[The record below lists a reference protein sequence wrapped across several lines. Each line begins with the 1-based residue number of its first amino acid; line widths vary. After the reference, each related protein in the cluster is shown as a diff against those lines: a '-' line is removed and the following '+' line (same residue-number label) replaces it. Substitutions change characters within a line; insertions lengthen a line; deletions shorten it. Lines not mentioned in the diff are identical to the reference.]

1 MVLTKQNDDGDGD
14 DDDDDGDDYDAG
26 ADDNDGDDDDDDDE
40 EKHCVINLK
49 SFGGTKGILEHML
62 PHPSNSLLLPFP
74 WKRYLYVTQLR
85 YLKSMTA
92 TPAQASIP

>member
-26 ADDNDGDDDDDDDE
+26 ADDNDGDDDDDDEE

-74 WKRYLYVTQLR
+74 
-85 YLKSMTA
+85 
-92 TPAQASIP
+92 